1 MTLKEFFKTRT
12 FIVNALAAV
21 GITILLI
28 LFVIVFL
35 KIFTNHGDSVEIPD
49 LKGKTTSEVANI
61 LELKDLRFEVQDSV
75 YSSEASP
82 GTVLDQFPKP
92 GMKVKENRV
101 IFLTLSAIS
110 QEMIAM
116 PQLTDI
122 SHRQATNMIESMGL
136 VAGQIEY
143 KQSEFLNLVLE
154 QKMNGRPIARG
165 QMVPKGSVIDLVLGA
180 ESDGSSSR
188 VPSLFGQTLEEA
200 QLKLEEAFLN
210 LGQVTYDE
218 SFTSEEQKAQG
229 LIWKQSPDSA
239 ETFEVLRGTSI
250 DIWLTIDPTKLQEK
264 PEVEKPENS
273 FF

>member
-12 FIVNALAAV
+12 FVVNALAAV
-21 GITILLI
+21 GITVLLI

-49 LKGKTTSEVANI
+49 LKGKTTSEVADI
-61 LELKDLRFEVQDSV
+61 LSLKDLRFEIQDSV
-75 YSSEASP
+75 YASGASP

-101 IFLTLSAIS
+101 IFITMSAIS

-122 SHRQATNMIESMGL
+122 SYRQATNMIESMGL
-136 VAGQIEY
+136 VAGNIEY
-143 KQSEFLNLVLE
+143 KQSEFPNLVLE
-154 QKMNGRPIARG
+154 QKMNGRPIPRG
-165 QMVPKGSVIDLVLGA
+165 QMVPKGSIIDLVLGT
-180 ESDGSSSR
+180 ESDGTSSP
-188 VPSLFGQTLEEA
+188 VPSLFGRTLDEA
-200 QLKLEEAFLN
+200 QLTLEEAFLN
-210 LGQVTYDE
+210 LGQVSYDE

-239 ETFEVLRGTSI
+239 QTFEVLRGTSI